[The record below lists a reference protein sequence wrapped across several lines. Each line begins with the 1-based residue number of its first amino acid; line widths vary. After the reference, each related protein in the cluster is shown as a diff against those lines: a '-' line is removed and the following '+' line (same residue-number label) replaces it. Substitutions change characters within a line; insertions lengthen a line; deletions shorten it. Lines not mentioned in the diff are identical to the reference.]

1 MSEIKYS
8 KDNYDTKMG
17 YLSMMTGRIDYIS
30 DYEFTSGS
38 NVSETIDELL
48 SLYDRIKTIMRYYK
62 WSMEDS
68 LQSLQNAGDAIF
80 QADQNSKDLY

>member
-1 MSEIKYS
+1 MSEIRYS

-62 WSMEDS
+62 WSMEDT

-80 QADQNSKDLY
+80 QADQNSKDL

>member
-1 MSEIKYS
+1 MSEIRYS

-62 WSMEDS
+62 WSMEDT